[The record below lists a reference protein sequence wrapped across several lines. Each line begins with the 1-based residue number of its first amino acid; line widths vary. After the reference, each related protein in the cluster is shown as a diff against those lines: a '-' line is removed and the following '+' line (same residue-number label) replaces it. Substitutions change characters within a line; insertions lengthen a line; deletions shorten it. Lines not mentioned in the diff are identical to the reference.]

1 MNDVLDKI
9 YENRG
14 NYLHYKGYI
23 GSVRF
28 SETDAVFHGKAVG
41 IKALISFEGESVA
54 EITEDFHNA
63 IDEYLAFCEENGK
76 IQ

>member
-1 MNDVLDKI
+1 LQLITVAFPLTSAKIADDVIAALTVKRIAMNDVLDKI

-28 SETDAVFHGKAVG
+28 SETDAVLHGKAVG
-41 IKALISFEGESVA
+41 INSP
-54 EITEDFHNA
+54 
-63 IDEYLAFCEENGK
+63 YLF
-76 IQ
+76 